1 VDRNY
6 CTGGLCV
13 LAAPPSP
20 PPSPLPPPS
29 PPPPSSPKVLTPE
42 SNVSDDDDDTVMV
55 AGLVGGLLGVAV
67 LCLLVVVC
75 YMYSREKQ
83 GKPIFQALDETK
95 VG

>member
-1 VDRNY
+1 M
-6 CTGGLCV
+6 
-13 LAAPPSP
+13 
-20 PPSPLPPPS
+20 PPPS

-42 SNVSDDDDDTVMV
+42 SNISEDDDDDTVMV

-83 GKPIFQALDETK
+83 GNPVFQALDETMV
-95 VG
+95 VGATAGGATASENKI